1 MQVEVKYLIV
11 GSVFV
16 SLMTMV
22 GVFQFSKTEPADL
35 SLSAKPLPTCPQNSE
50 VEAAAIFAQ
59 KAMQRCQAD
68 LKNCSNKP
76 LPPPSQCTPVF
87 TQAKSSQAETLSPFN
102 WAQEWEE
109 LSRAKKFRPGASAA
123 LFSFLVVRNGASHF
137 EILSQDAATVG
148 QNRFF
153 STPSSDDIKSILD
166 SNVSVDPES
175 GDEINECTRSL
186 ESIFACFDIDG
197 VVDISKSEWDV
208 FVFNKAI
215 NKSINILTIQGGEEK
230 LVEVWLRKNLGYD
243 SVVLDTRGRNVL
255 VQLPRDMKLGEG
267 AQAFAWKESH
277 AVFGVNAQKFATGG
291 LLQLV
296 AKEGKYGV
304 FKIPVRKTSESEFKT
319 GTKLRLWTHDKS
331 AMILSH

>member
-1 MQVEVKYLIV
+1 MQVRAKYLVLGGFLISAMTAGV
-11 GSVFV
+11 V
-16 SLMTMV
+16 SFIW
-22 GVFQFSKTEPADL
+22 GEEPADL
-35 SLSAKPLPTCPQNSE
+35 AMSAKSLPTCPQNSE
-50 VEAAAIFAQ
+50 VEAAAIFQ
-59 KAMQRCQAD
+59 QEEIQRCQAD
-68 LKNCSNKP
+68 LKNCSNRP
-76 LPPPSQCTPVF
+76 LPPAPSCVPVVS
-87 TQAKSSQAETLSPFN
+87 TIKRQSKELSSPARWAEEWEQASKAKS
-102 WAQEWEE
+102 
-109 LSRAKKFRPGASAA
+109 FRPGAAAA
-123 LFSFLVVRNGASHF
+123 LFSFLVVKKGSSHF
-137 EILSQDAATVG
+137 EILSQDAAKDG

-153 STPSSDDIKSILD
+153 STPSSDDVKAVLD

-186 ESIFACFDIDG
+186 ESIFTCFDIDG
-197 VVDISKSEWDV
+197 VVDIAKPEWDV

-243 SVVLDTRGRNVL
+243 AVVLDARGRNVL
-255 VQLPRDMKLGEG
+255 VQLPRDKDLGEG

-304 FKIPVRKTSESEFKT
+304 FKIPVRNTPESEFKP
-319 GTKLRLWTHDKS
+319 GTKVRLWS
-331 AMILSH
+331 AATSDSLAH